1 MIPICSRSTVP
12 YVIDRYKGYTGAVAK
27 HHRACVAFFLRKQA
41 QSPLLFRKIIHC
53 WKLEPMPRSLRL
65 PLGQAVSLAGALL
78 LSIAT
83 TGCRQDMHDQPKFFP
98 QRGTSFYADG
108 RSVRPQV
115 VNTVARSQAESAS
128 YFTTGMVNGAEGDGM
143 PFKVTLDVLER
154 GQERYNVYCTPCH
167 SRVGN
172 GKGMVVERGYYP
184 ATSFHSYRL
193 RQAPLGHFVS
203 VITNGYGAMPD
214 YAAQIRPEDR
224 WAIAAYIRALQLSQN
239 ASSSDVPS
247 GAHVVP
253 IAAVEE
259 STGFSSNF
267 LGSWLGSSA
276 ASASR
281 APAVSAPASA
291 PAAAAETPKT
301 TTATAPQAPVTAA
314 KPSSKNV
321 EVAGVTKPAAP
332 QAAGAA
338 SAADQPAAKGDATH
352 GKNIYAANCSVCHQ
366 PTRAGMPPVFPSLV
380 GVVERVGEKRVR
392 TVAKEGIP
400 DAKPPMPPHPDL
412 TDKDI
417 TDLIAF
423 LKTKP

>member
-1 MIPICSRSTVP
+1 MS
-12 YVIDRYKGYTGAVAK
+12 
-27 HHRACVAFFLRKQA
+27 
-41 QSPLLFRKIIHC
+41 
-53 WKLEPMPRSLRL
+53 RSLRL
-65 PLGQAVSLAGALL
+65 PLGKAVSLAGALL
-78 LSIAT
+78 LSAAV

-115 VNTVARSQAESAS
+115 VNTVARSQAETAS
-128 YFTTGMVNGAEGDGM
+128 YFTTGLVNGAEGDGM

-154 GQERYNVYCTPCH
+154 GQERYNIYCTPCH

-193 RQAPLGHFVS
+193 RQAPLGHFFS

-239 ASSSDVPS
+239 AASSDVPS

-259 STGFSSNF
+259 STGFSRDF
-267 LGSWLGSSA
+267 LGAWLGSS
-276 ASASR
+276 STSTSS
-281 APAVSAPASA
+281 APAVSAPATTPAATTDTAKTAIAAAPLA
-291 PAAAAETPKT
+291 PA
-301 TTATAPQAPVTAA
+301 TAT
-314 KPSSKNV
+314 KPGSKNV
-321 EVAGVTKPAAP
+321 EVAGIAKPAAP

-338 SAADQPAAKGDATH
+338 PAAEAPAKGDAVH
-352 GKNIYAANCSVCHQ
+352 GKAVYAANCSVCHQ
-366 PTRAGMPPVFPSLV
+366 PTRAGMPPVFPSLI
-380 GVVERVGEKRVR
+380 GVVDRVGEKRVR

-417 TDLIAF
+417 SDLIAF